1 MKYYVFKEIQRRL
14 DSLKASTN
22 LDVVFK
28 SVGWAFRGLNSP
40 YTSHQEVDLLDG
52 HGIER
57 TIVLSSNT
65 THLIIS
71 GNNELLVRGCVKAQL
86 PSHLLLQYHLFIFPA
101 TAPLWLETSR
111 LVNVI
116 YVDEF
121 RGYSADGAPV
131 FDRKLSDGFIAVR
144 YPHSRGSYIALSVRK
159 MIDPNWAGVG
169 HIFLT
174 DKQLQEEYTKG

>member
-1 MKYYVFKEIQRRL
+1 MKVYKEIQRRL
-14 DSLKASTN
+14 ERIKASGKR
-22 LDVVFK
+22 LLLFK
-28 SVGWAFRGLNSP
+28 NEGWVFRGLNSP
-40 YTSHQEVDLLDG
+40 YTSHQEVTLTSG

-57 TIVLSSNT
+57 TIVLSSK

-86 PSHLLLQYHLFIFPA
+86 PSFHFLNNHNNNNLFIFPA
-101 TAPLWLETSR
+101 TAPRWLETTR
-111 LVNVI
+111 LVNVY

-121 RGYSADGAPV
+121 RGYDENGAPV
-131 FDRKLSDGFIAVR
+131 FDRSADGFIAVR
-144 YPHSRGSYIALSVRK
+144 YPHSGGSFLALSVRK

>member
-1 MKYYVFKEIQRRL
+1 MKRYKEIKRRL
-14 DSLKASTN
+14 ERIKASGKR
-22 LDVVFK
+22 LLLFK
-28 SVGWAFRGLNSP
+28 DEGWMFKGLNSP
-40 YTSHQEVDLLDG
+40 YTSHQEATLTSG

-57 TIVLSSNT
+57 TIVLSIPK
-65 THLIIS
+65 THLIITDS
-71 GNNELLVRGCVKAQL
+71 ANELLVRGCVKAQL
-86 PSHLLLQYHLFIFPA
+86 PSFHFLENELFVFPA
-101 TAPLWLETSR
+101 TAPRWLETSR

-121 RGYSADGAPV
+121 RGYSVDGAPV
-131 FDRKLSDGFIAVR
+131 FEKKADGFIAVR
-144 YPHSRGSYIALSVRK
+144 YPHSNGNYLALSIRK

>member
-14 DSLKASTN
+14 ERIKASTTKQI
-22 LDVVFK
+22 LFK
-28 SVGWAFRGLNSP
+28 KEGWAFRGLNSP

-57 TIVLSSNT
+57 TIVLSIPK

-71 GNNELLVRGCVKAQL
+71 HQEVDLLVRGCVKAQL
-86 PSHLLLQYHLFIFPA
+86 PSFHFDNLFIFPA
-101 TAPLWLETSR
+101 TAPLWLETR

-121 RGYSADGAPV
+121 RGYDENGAPV
-131 FDRKLSDGFIAVR
+131 FDRGADGFIAVR
-144 YPHSRGSYIALSVRK
+144 YPHSNGNYLALSIRK

-174 DKQLQEEYTKG
+174 DEQLKQEYTTG

>member
-1 MKYYVFKEIQRRL
+1 MKRYKEIQRRL

-28 SVGWAFRGLNSP
+28 NEGWMFRGLNSP
-40 YTSHQEVDLLDG
+40 YTSHQEVTLTSG

-57 TIVLSSNT
+57 TIVLSSK
-65 THLIIS
+65 THLIVS
-71 GNNELLVRGCVKAQL
+71 TNELLVKGCVKAQL
-86 PSHLLLQYHLFIFPA
+86 PSSIFHELFIFPA
-101 TAPLWLETSR
+101 TAPRWLENR
-111 LVNVI
+111 IVNVY

-121 RGYSADGAPV
+121 RGYDENGAPV
-131 FDRKLSDGFIAVR
+131 FEKKADGFIAVR
-144 YPHSRGSYIALSVRK
+144 YPHSGGSFLALSVRK

-174 DKQLQEEYTKG
+174 DEQLKQEYTTG